1 MDIMKMAH
9 LYGMSAREAL
19 SLTPGQVEDLEEHAK
34 EVARAHLHS
43 SEGQKKLAEA
53 KSHIVGK

>member
-1 MDIMKMAH
+1 MKMAH

-43 SEGQKKLAEA
+43 PEGQKKLAEA